1 MSEDAK
7 PYLPTDLAPMGSVP
21 ERLAKLGKLLDEA
34 ELLANSLGLNLGEL
48 LRRDEKAC
56 QRPARPA

>member
-7 PYLPTDLAPMGSVP
+7 PYLPTDLASMGSVP
-21 ERLAKLGKLLDEA
+21 ERLARLSKLLDEA
-34 ELLANSLGLNLGEL
+34 ELLANSLGLDLGEL
-48 LRRDEKAC
+48 LRRDEKAR

>member
-7 PYLPTDLAPMGSVP
+7 PYLPTDLASMGSVP
-21 ERLAKLGKLLDEA
+21 ERLAKLSRLLA
-34 ELLANSLGLNLGEL
+34 EVDLLANSLGLDLGEL
-48 LRRDEKAC
+48 LRAAEKAR